1 MVNYNNQPAKC
12 NPQNNRILVN
22 EQINF
27 QVIENNDKAVNSN
40 QFGRFDISLIFTFSF
55 LYYFIF
61 VFVIYYIGFESLIR
75 KQNPKPKS

>member
-27 QVIENNDKAVNSN
+27 QVIENNDKAVNKMLTVTNLGGLTYRWFLLFLSSIIL
-40 QFGRFDISLIFTFSF
+40 FLCLLFTI
-55 LYYFIF
+55 LD
-61 VFVIYYIGFESLIR
+61 LNR
-75 KQNPKPKS
+75 